1 MHRCS
6 MSFSKNYKSTW
17 GYGLTVSYFF
27 SKLPLIFLGRFI
39 WFIHLFIV
47 CIYIH
52 IYTYFYTDRCLL
64 CFNFNT
70 PRTFHDL
77 LEEENGWHFSSHF
90 SSKATARHCSSTQL
104 RSISL
109 PWSFV
114 LQKPW
119 KKRTKPLD
127 VVAVIV
133 GTCWDNVVREGG
145 RILQFELYCDFMWY
159 GLTVFVFFYHWL
171 WCALFILMYD
181 CYSC

>member
-1 MHRCS
+1 

-114 LQKPW
+114 LQKLW

-181 CYSC
+181 CCSC